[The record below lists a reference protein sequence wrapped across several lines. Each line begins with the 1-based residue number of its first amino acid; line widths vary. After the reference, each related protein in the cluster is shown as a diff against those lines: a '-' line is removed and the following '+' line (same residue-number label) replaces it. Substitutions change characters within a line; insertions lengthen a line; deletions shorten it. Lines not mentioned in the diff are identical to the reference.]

1 MAVLT
6 RPVVFKRS
14 ASAPL
19 AVLKLPVLFKTSASN
34 PMAVLK
40 VPVVLLMSAFVPRL
54 VLVCAGATATRESEK
69 MSATIST
76 EKDLAVE
83 WRNI

>member
-1 MAVLT
+1 
-6 RPVVFKRS
+6 VFKRS

-40 VPVVLLMSAFVPRL
+40 VPVVLLTSAFVPRL
-54 VLVCAGATATRESEK
+54 VLVCAAATPARESEN
-69 MSATIST
+69 MSTAIRT
-76 EKDLAVE
+76 EINLAVNGE
-83 WRNI
+83 TYNALPV